1 LLIDILIHSRIFWR
15 RRVLTQKFWAYEN
28 LICFLV
34 LLVFLNPILQ
44 FLNLTVFC
52 NLTRFMTLRALYL
65 IWFEIIYNW
74 LFHFWKSLTICILV
88 SILLCWVFWSW
99 RRYLLYFCGEGS
111 LSFDWFSF
119 LRDLLSIWEWRD
131 AGLYFLVIS

>member
-1 LLIDILIHSRIFWR
+1 LLIDILIYSRIFWR
-15 RRVLTQKFWAYEN
+15 RRVLTQKFWTYEN

-34 LLVFLNPILQ
+34 LLIFLNPILQ

-65 IWFEIIYNW
+65 IWFEIVYNW
-74 LFHFWKSLTICILV
+74 LFHFWKSLTISILIF
-88 SILLCWVFWSW
+88 ILLCWVFWSW
-99 RRYLLYFCGEGS
+99 RRYLSYFCSEGS

-119 LRDLLSIWEWRD
+119 LRDLLSIREWRD

>member
-1 LLIDILIHSRIFWR
+1 MLIDILIYSRIFWR
-15 RRVLTQKFWAYEN
+15 RRVLTQKFWTYEN

-34 LLVFLNPILQ
+34 LLIFLNPILQ

-74 LFHFWKSLTICILV
+74 LFHFWKSLTICVLV
-88 SILLCWVFWSW
+88 PNLLFWVFWSW
-99 RRYLLYFCGEGS
+99 RRYLLYFCSEGS

-119 LRDLLSIWEWRD
+119 LRDLLGIWEWRD

>member
-1 LLIDILIHSRIFWR
+1 MLIDILIYSRIFWR
-15 RRVLTQKFWAYEN
+15 RRVLTQKFWTYEN

-34 LLVFLNPILQ
+34 LLIFLNPILQ

-65 IWFEIIYNW
+65 IWFEIVYNW
-74 LFHFWKSLTICILV
+74 LFHFWKSLTISILIF
-88 SILLCWVFWSW
+88 ILLCWVFWSW
-99 RRYLLYFCGEGS
+99 RRYLSYFCSEGS

-119 LRDLLSIWEWRD
+119 LRDLLSIREWRD